1 MGAAKA
7 TYVEARDSKIQQIKE
22 ISREAYDQLDKL
34 EEKTWCKHA
43 FSVYPKCN
51 VLMNN
56 LCEAFNSTI
65 LVARDKP
72 LLTMCDLIRKYVMR
86 RFANLREKVDRIQGN
101 AMPKPKMRLEFEKE
115 KSGNWF
121 ATLAGNFHF
130 EVAHS
135 MSPNKFIVDLQRWSC
150 TYNFWDV
157 TRIPCK
163 HAVAAINYNCQEP
176 EDFVHWYYFK

>member
-1 MGAAKA
+1 
-7 TYVEARDSKIQQIKE
+7 
-22 ISREAYDQLDKL
+22 
-34 EEKTWCKHA
+34 
-43 FSVYPKCN
+43 
-51 VLMNN
+51 MNN